1 MDDDPLDTWMRFL
14 DPEVLRPSLML
25 ASIYIATYEIL
36 KDSII
41 SRIKDF
47 YVTGF
52 DQSGE
57 IIGTD
62 YLSDVLSK
70 NRSEL
75 YASLEWLKE
84 SKAITDVDIAVFNK
98 VKQCRNDIAHE
109 ISRMLSEGL
118 PKDFSDRFNDMV
130 SLISKVERWWIIN
143 VEIPLNSEFADKEI
157 IEDEIIPGRIA
168 GLRMMI
174 DVALGNDE
182 QSNFYINEFRKNFPK
197 SDSPS

>member
-1 MDDDPLDTWMRFL
+1 MDNDHLDTWMRFL
-14 DPEVLRPSLML
+14 DPEILRPSLML

-41 SRIKDF
+41 GRIKDF

-52 DQSGE
+52 DESGE
-57 IIGTD
+57 IIGAD
-62 YLSDVLSK
+62 YQSEVLHK

-84 SKAITDVDIAVFNK
+84 SKAIIDDDIVVFNK
-98 VKQCRNDIAHE
+98 VKQCRNNITHE

-118 PKDFSDRFNDMV
+118 PQDFSDRFSDMV

-143 VEIPLNSEFADKEI
+143 VEIPLNPELADKEI

-168 GLRMMI
+168 SLRMMI

-182 QSNFYINEFRKNFPK
+182 QSKFYIDGFRKNFPK